1 MTTSPD
7 TVDELNIA
15 AYFLHCSH
23 FRLQRALGDRDTD
36 ARAADAIAAVD
47 RKVKAAAIALIKL
60 NDTLKNNGL

>member
-15 AYFLHCSH
+15 AYFLYCAH
-23 FRLQRALGDRDTD
+23 FRLQRALGDRETD
-36 ARAADAIAAVD
+36 PATYNDIINVD